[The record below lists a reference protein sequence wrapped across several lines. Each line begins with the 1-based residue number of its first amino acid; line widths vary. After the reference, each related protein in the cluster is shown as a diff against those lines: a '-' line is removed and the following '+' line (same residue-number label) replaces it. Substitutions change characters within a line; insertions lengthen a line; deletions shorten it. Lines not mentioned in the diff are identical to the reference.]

1 MYISETSRSVRQ
13 KFVSAYFVLGA
24 LRAWIHQRL
33 ADMLS
38 EKAFQVKIALPRE
51 DLMNL
56 TGRGL

>member
-1 MYISETSRSVRQ
+1 MYISETFRSVRQ
-13 KFVSAYFVLGA
+13 KFVSAYIVLGA
-24 LRAWIHQRL
+24 LRASIHQGY

-38 EKAFQVKIALPRE
+38 EKALQVKIALPRE

>member
-1 MYISETSRSVRQ
+1 MYISETFRSVRQ

-24 LRAWIHQRL
+24 LRASIHQGY

-38 EKAFQVKIALPRE
+38 EKARQVKIALPRE

-56 TGRGL
+56 TGRGP